1 MPSINLTNNTT
12 LNLTASSG
20 DGFSTLERYLK
31 NILTFKT
38 PPSFDP
44 LVNVPVESLQETSF
58 PITISAAGQGQFAV
72 EGTTLN
78 IQAGP
83 SASIGLLQGADA
95 ALFLS
100 ALEIEDTA
108 ATAGLVS
115 FSLVGSVSLG
125 DTAPLGQLTFDITNA
140 ATITLTSY
148 YKAAAGDTLGHAVK
162 QAASALTIPHDL
174 ADLKSIPTGA
184 ICQLDSTGS
193 VQFTASATL
202 SFLNDPLAALSLEK
216 LPSFSINASAS
227 ATVETTVTHTSGHT
241 LAIAKLPGNVLH
253 LSLTLDNTDDFET
266 SLTVSTGIAATIG
279 GQDVL
284 AFLLDDLNPG
294 SSKAADSLAAEM
306 PNAAQ
311 FKSDIKS
318 AIDTALSASLGASLK
333 AALDRNTARNRVF
346 LFEID
351 LAQVD
356 ANPTSKSALL
366 AALAGNFTALTKP
379 GAAFD
384 GIRWLDTVLTTTQ
397 TTTHTFALHLL
408 GIFNA
413 ASVHQFIAES
423 SFRSSNN
430 THELILADESI
441 QVVDNN
447 LDAEKLR
454 KLLLRDITLT
464 LPASANTP
472 EVATPLTITYLDRE
486 AAASRSQ
493 LQQFVN
499 VLGFLNAPN
508 AAAAET
514 LLNENL
520 HNYGVCAISLS
531 LALNPAQCRQLY
543 IDSNGQ
549 PRTWD
554 FYAGQV
560 CQAQAAILANQSE
573 HAYRLKV
580 YTAPLAKWAALRDAF
595 GPDRM
600 TSFLR
605 SLGLSATNV
614 TLARADVITTIWWAN
629 AMANYAQALANKKP
643 LAKVAKAVLKDSNF
657 GYGEPWM
664 LLAAW
669 NIAGRPAVNATF
681 FSSSEAPTKAAG
693 GTHSASEG

>member
-1 MPSINLTNNTT
+1 MPSINLTNNVG
-12 LNLTASSG
+12 LNLSASSG
-20 DGFSTLERYLK
+20 DSFATLERYLK
-31 NILTFKT
+31 QTLTFKT
-38 PPSFDP
+38 PPSFAP
-44 LVNVPVESLQETSF
+44 LVDIPVSSLEESSF
-58 PITISAAGQGQFAV
+58 PITVSAAGQGQFAV
-72 EGTTLN
+72 EGATLN
-78 IQAGP
+78 VQAGP
-83 SASIGLLQGADA
+83 SASIGLLQGPGA

-100 ALEIEDTA
+100 SLEIEDAA
-108 ATAGLVS
+108 ATASLIS

-125 DTAPLGQLTFDITNA
+125 AAAPLGQLTFDITNS
-140 ATITLTSY
+140 ATLTLTSY
-148 YKAAAGDTLGHAVK
+148 YQAAASDTLRHAVL
-162 QAASALTIPHDL
+162 QAISALTIPHDL
-174 ADLKSIPTGA
+174 DDLKSIPTGA
-184 ICQLDSTGS
+184 ICQLDATGS

-202 SFLNDPLAALSLEK
+202 SFLNDPLAALTLEN
-216 LPSFSINASAS
+216 LPSFTINASAS

-241 LAIAKLPGNVLH
+241 LAIAKLPGNILH
-253 LSLTLDNTDDFET
+253 LSLTLHTTDDFET
-266 SLTVSTGIAATIG
+266 SLTVSTGIAATIA

-284 AFLLDDLNPG
+284 GFLLDDLHPG
-294 SSKAADSLAAEM
+294 SSAEADSVAAEM

-311 FKSDIKS
+311 FNSDIKS

-333 AALDRNTARNRVF
+333 AALDRNTAKNRVF

-351 LAQVD
+351 LAKAEAD
-356 ANPTSKSALL
+356 PAAKSALL
-366 AALAGNFTALTKP
+366 AALAGNFTALTRP
-379 GAAFD
+379 GATLA
-384 GIRWLDTVLTTTQ
+384 GIRWLDTLLTTTS

-423 SFRSSNN
+423 SFRASTN

-472 EVATPLTITYLDRE
+472 EAANPLTITYLDRE
-486 AAASRSQ
+486 GAASRSK

-499 VLGFLNAPN
+499 ALNFLNAPD
-508 AAAAET
+508 AAAQA
-514 LLNENL
+514 LLDENL

-531 LALNPAQCRQLY
+531 LALNPAQCKQLY
-543 IDSNGQ
+543 IDAAGQ

-560 CQAQAAILANQSE
+560 CHAQTALLASQPEN
-573 HAYRLKV
+573 AYRLKV
-580 YTAPLAKWAALRDAF
+580 YAAPITRWAAMREGDARPDLTRMLRN
-595 GPDRM
+595 
-600 TSFLR
+600 
-605 SLGLSATNV
+605 LGLSPTNAGLAV
-614 TLARADVITTIWWAN
+614 TDVITTIWWSS

-664 LLAAW
+664 LLSAW
-669 NIAGRPAVNATF
+669 NIAGRPTVNAAF
-681 FSSSEAPTKAAG
+681 FSSTAAPSKAARV
-693 GTHSASEG
+693 TRSAPDS

>member
-1 MPSINLTNNTT
+1 VPSINLTNNVG
-12 LNLTASSG
+12 LNLSASSG

-83 SASIGLLQGADA
+83 SASIGLLQDAAA

-100 ALEIEDTA
+100 ALDIEDA
-108 ATAGLVS
+108 APTPSLVS
-115 FSLVGSVSLG
+115 FSLVGNVSLG

-140 ATITLTSY
+140 ATLTLTSY
-148 YKAAAGDTLGHAVK
+148 YKTAAGDTLGRAVL
-162 QAASALTIPHDL
+162 QAISALTIPHNL

-184 ICQLDSTGS
+184 ICQLDATGS

-202 SFLNDPLAALSLEK
+202 TFLNDPLAALSLEK
-216 LPSFSINASAS
+216 LPSFSIHASAS

-241 LAIAKLPGNVLH
+241 LAIAKLPGNLLH
-253 LSLTLDNTDDFET
+253 LSLTLDNTGDFET

-279 GQDVL
+279 GQDL
-284 AFLLDDLNPG
+284 LGFLLEDLNPG
-294 SSKAADSLAAEM
+294 SSSLADSIAAAV

-311 FKSDIKS
+311 FKSGIKS
-318 AIDTALSASLGASLK
+318 AIDTALSSSLGASLK
-333 AALDRNTARNRVF
+333 AALDRNTAKNRVF

-351 LAQVD
+351 LARAEAD
-356 ANPTSKSALL
+356 PAAESALL
-366 AALAGNFTALTKP
+366 AALAGDFTALTKP
-379 GAAFD
+379 GAAFP
-384 GIRWLDTVLTTTQ
+384 GIRSLDTLLTTTQ
-397 TTTHTFALHLL
+397 TITHTFALHLL

-413 ASVHQFIAES
+413 ASVHQFLAES
-423 SFRSSNN
+423 SFRASTN

-441 QVVDNN
+441 QVLDNN

-472 EVATPLTITYLDRE
+472 ETNTPLTITYLDRQ

-499 VLGFLNAPN
+499 VLNFLNAPN
-508 AAAAET
+508 PAAEA
-514 LLNENL
+514 LLNQNL
-520 HNYGVCAISLS
+520 PHYGLCCLALS
-531 LALNPAQCRQLY
+531 LALTPAQCRRLY
-543 IDSNGQ
+543 LDPGGQ
-549 PRTWD
+549 PRPWD
-554 FYAGQV
+554 FFVTEV
-560 CQAQAAILANQSE
+560 CQAQTAILANQPE
-573 HAYRLKV
+573 NAYRLQV
-580 YTAPLAKWAALRDAF
+580 YATPLAKWTALREA
-595 GPDRM
+595 GAAPNQTRI
-600 TSFLR
+600 LR
-605 SLGLSATNV
+605 SLGLSATNAS
-614 TLARADVITTIWWAN
+614 LALNDVIPTIWWAA
-629 AMANYAQALANKKP
+629 AMATYAQALADAKP
-643 LAKVAKAVLKDSNF
+643 LAKAAKAVLKDSNL

-664 LLAAW
+664 LLSAW
-669 NIAGRPAVNATF
+669 NIAGHPPLTTVFTSSQIAPAKATG
-681 FSSSEAPTKAAG
+681 AG
-693 GTHSASEG
+693 PA

>member
-1 MPSINLTNNTT
+1 MPSINLTNNVG
-12 LNLTASSG
+12 LNLGASSG

-44 LVNVPVESLQETSF
+44 LVNVPVESLQENSF
-58 PITISAAGQGQFAV
+58 PITISATGQGQFAV
-72 EGTTLN
+72 EGATLN
-78 IQAGP
+78 VQAGP
-83 SASIGLLQGADA
+83 SASLGLLQGADA
-95 ALFLS
+95 SLFLS
-100 ALEIEDTA
+100 SLDLEDTP

-125 DTAPLGQLTFDITNA
+125 AAAPLGQFTFDITNA
-140 ATITLTSY
+140 GTLTLTSY
-148 YKAAAGDTLGHAVK
+148 YKAAASDTLGHAVVESIK
-162 QAASALTIPHDL
+162 ALTIPHDL
-174 ADLKSIPTGA
+174 DDLKSIPAGA
-184 ICQLDSTGS
+184 ICQLDATGS
-193 VQFTASATL
+193 VQFIASATL
-202 SFLNDPLAALSLEK
+202 SFLNDPLAALTLEK
-216 LPSFSINASAS
+216 LPSLTINASAS

-241 LAIAKLPGNVLH
+241 LAIAKLPGGLLH
-253 LSLTLDNTDDFET
+253 LSLTLHTTDDFET

-294 SSKAADSLAAEM
+294 SSAAADSLAAEM

-311 FKSDIKS
+311 FKSDVKS
-318 AIDTALSASLGASLK
+318 AIDTALSASLGVSLK
-333 AALDRNTARNRVF
+333 AALDRNTAKNRVF

-351 LAQVD
+351 LAQAEAD
-356 ANPTSKSALL
+356 PAAKSALL
-366 AALAGNFTALTKP
+366 AALAGNFTALTRP
-379 GAAFD
+379 GAQLT
-384 GIRWLDTVLTTTQ
+384 GIRSLDTVLTTTQ

-423 SFRSSNN
+423 SFRASTN

-472 EVATPLTITYLDRE
+472 EVTTPLTITYLDRQ

-499 VLGFLNAPN
+499 VLNFLNAPN
-508 AAAAET
+508 TAAET
-514 LLNENL
+514 LLNENS
-520 HNYGVCAISLS
+520 HNYGVCALSLS
-531 LALNPAQCRQLY
+531 LALNPAQCKQLY
-543 IDSNGQ
+543 LDPAGQ

-554 FYAGQV
+554 FYVGQV
-560 CQAQAAILANQSE
+560 CRTQTAILANQPE
-573 HAYRLKV
+573 NAYRLQV
-580 YTAPLAKWAALRDAF
+580 YAATLAKWAALRDA
-595 GPDRM
+595 GAPANQIRI
-600 TSFLR
+600 LR
-605 SLGLSATNV
+605 SLGLSSTNA
-614 TLARADVITTIWWAN
+614 TLAVTDVVTTIWWAS

-664 LLAAW
+664 LLSAW
-669 NIAGRPAVNATF
+669 TIAGRPAVNAAFT
-681 FSSSEAPTKAAG
+681 SSLIAPPKAAG
-693 GTHSASEG
+693 GRSV

>member
-1 MPSINLTNNTT
+1 MPSIKLTNNAG
-12 LNLTASSG
+12 LNLSASSG

-31 NILTFKT
+31 QTLTFKT
-38 PPSFDP
+38 PPSFAP
-44 LVNVPVESLQETSF
+44 LVDVPVKSLKETSF
-58 PITISAAGQGQFAV
+58 PITVSASAEGQFAV
-72 EGTTLN
+72 EAATLN

-83 SASIGLLQGADA
+83 SASIGLLQGDDA
-95 ALFLS
+95 SLFLS
-100 ALEIEDTA
+100 SLEIDPIAASPGLVFFALEGA
-108 ATAGLVS
+108 
-115 FSLVGSVSLG
+115 VSLAAA
-125 DTAPLGQLTFDITNA
+125 APLGQFTFDITNA
-140 ATITLTSY
+140 ATLTLTSY
-148 YKAAAGDTLGHAVK
+148 YQAAANDTLRHAVA
-162 QAASALTIPHDL
+162 QAISALTIPHDL

-184 ICQLDSTGS
+184 ICQLDATGS

-202 SFLNDPLAALSLEK
+202 SFLNDPLAALTLEK

-227 ATVETTVTHTSGHT
+227 AAVEATVTHSSGHT
-241 LAIAKLPGNVLH
+241 LAFAKLPGNVLR
-253 LSLTLDNTDDFET
+253 LSLTLHTTDDFET
-266 SLTVSTGIAATIG
+266 SLTVSTGVAATIG

-294 SSKAADSLAAEM
+294 SSSVADSIAAEM

-351 LAQVD
+351 LAQAEAD
-356 ANPTSKSALL
+356 PASQSALR

-379 GAAFD
+379 GATFP
-384 GIRWLDTVLTTTQ
+384 GIRWLDTLLTTTQ

-413 ASVHQFIAES
+413 ASVNQFVAES
-423 SFRSSNN
+423 SFRASNN

-472 EVATPLTITYLDRE
+472 DAATPLTITYLDRQ
-486 AAASRSQ
+486 ASASRSQ

-499 VLGFLNAPN
+499 VLETLNAPN
-508 AAAAET
+508 ATAQA
-514 LLNENL
+514 LLDQNL
-520 HNYGVCAISLS
+520 HNYGVSALSLS
-531 LALNPAQCRQLY
+531 LALNPAQCKQLFL
-543 IDSNGQ
+543 DASGQ

-554 FYAGQV
+554 FYIGQV
-560 CQAQAAILANQSE
+560 CRAQTAILANQPE
-573 HAYRLKV
+573 NAYRLQV
-580 YTAPLAKWAALRDAF
+580 YAAPIAKWTALRDA
-595 GPDRM
+595 GAAPNQARL
-600 TSFLR
+600 LR
-605 SLGLSATNV
+605 NLGLSATNA
-614 TLARADVITTIWWAN
+614 TLALNDVITTIWWSS
-629 AMANYAQALANKKP
+629 AMANYAQALANKEP

-664 LLAAW
+664 LLSAW
-669 NIAGRPAVNATF
+669 SIAGRPAVNAAF
-681 FSSSEAPTKAAG
+681 FSSASAPPKVARA
-693 GTHSASEG
+693 